1 MAAGAPDSQ
10 PLAAGLSAQQLVTP
24 MQPVVSPD
32 AVTALVDAFH
42 KGIITAGDINDRIG
56 AVAQANKKAHL
67 EQLSEFVSPEAIQSR
82 MAQFGTTT
90 AQSQLQTQQAQ
101 AASGLVQPL
110 AEKTSQ
116 DIIQANHERL
126 SKAAVDAYTQWNP
139 PIYKRD
145 ANDNPTSEYD
155 YEAMAREGSEY
166 LRAQNL
172 MALASIGLK
181 GEWQKRQDPKTGAPI
196 MVYVN
201 ANGEDVTPQSGNKTY
216 EFYQKMRQDALTRL
230 HAAPDTTPHVTPVEG
245 ETAAPAP
252 TIEPA
257 QPQDNAL
264 APMHTLPTA
273 PAVQDTPQ
281 LRAQLIEGMKAQGI
295 PEEAATAAIARTG
308 AADLQPFINQYG
320 IPAPTLNVTPIQPP
334 APVVAPS
341 IAPVA
346 PVTVAPVNLP
356 QETPSYLPGQGIP
369 VGPSAGVWQQ
379 KDIAEELR
387 QNKVYENWAQTRS
400 QVGNFLSAAR
410 AVNASKPDANFNVND
425 VALAE
430 SLIKMAD
437 AAGTIRE
444 FKWNKFEDH
453 QPLLDKLK
461 AWQNWALGKGSFTPG
476 TRQELIKLGKEYIKD
491 REEGVKPVLQLAE
504 KRTQSNPDLSLD
516 TVLDPADQNI
526 LAGKSLADQVQ
537 TAPSA
542 PTGLQTLPSGRRV
555 MWVPNQ

>member
-42 KGIITAGDINDRIG
+42 KGVITAGDINDRIG
-56 AVAQANKKAHL
+56 AVAQANKRAHL

-181 GEWQKRQDPKTGAPI
+181 GEWQKRLDNKTGAPI

-245 ETAAPAP
+245 GAAAPAP

-257 QPQDNAL
+257 QPQDNPP
-264 APMHTLPTA
+264 APMITTPTP

-341 IAPVA
+341 IAPVS
-346 PVTVAPVNLP
+346 PVTAAPAVAAP
-356 QETPSYLPGQGIP
+356 YMPGQGIP
-369 VGPSAGVWQQ
+369 VGPEQSTSEA
-379 KDIAEELR
+379 KKSLEELPDV
-387 QNKVYENWAQTRS
+387 KAFSTSKPVYIGFADASKNSMAKPS
-400 QVGNFLSAAR
+400 
-410 AVNASKPDANFNVND
+410 AVNDLS
-425 VALAE
+425 LAE
-430 SLIKMAD
+430 SYSKLFDPQA
-437 AAGTIRE
+437 TLRE
-444 FKWNKFEDH
+444 FKFEALQEAIPWLSKFKDLPAIIAREH
-453 QPLLDKLK
+453 TFPAEVRKEIVKSGLDVINAREK
-461 AWQNWALGKGSFTPG
+461 ALQSRFAYAESQHPG
-476 TRQELIKLGKEYIKD
+476 ILDAEQKQILQ
-491 REEGVKPVLQLAE
+491 GVPFAQRFGV
-504 KRTQSNPDLSLD
+504 D
-516 TVLDPADQNI
+516 T
-526 LAGKSLADQVQ
+526 
-537 TAPSA
+537 TAPAAA